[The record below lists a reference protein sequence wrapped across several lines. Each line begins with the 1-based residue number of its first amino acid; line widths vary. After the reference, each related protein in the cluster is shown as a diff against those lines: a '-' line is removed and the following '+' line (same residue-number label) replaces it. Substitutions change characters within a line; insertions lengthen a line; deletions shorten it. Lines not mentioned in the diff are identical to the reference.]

1 MVERSLRQA
10 ALWDE
15 VKDRLDEPGTS
26 LSGGQQQRLCIA
38 RALAN
43 QPEVLLMDEPARPWI
58 RSRPS
63 ASRSSSSE
71 LKRDYTIVI
80 VTHNMQQA
88 ARVSDRTGFFYL
100 GKLVECGPTQQ
111 IFTQP
116 GRRAHRGL
124 HHREIRMSQSQRHFH
139 EELSHLK
146 QRLVALSSEAE
157 EATGNAV
164 EALLRRD
171 KTLAQDVIRGDRA
184 INTLESAIEEQ
195 AFQLIALHQP
205 MARDLRLIFSAIK
218 IVHDLERVGD
228 HAVNIAQ
235 SAERLLAFPHVVPEP
250 EIVEMARLSRQ
261 MLADALGA
269 FVRADAPLA
278 REVCRRDDAVDSLN
292 DSVFRIL
299 LTHMMEDQRSI
310 GACMELLLVSR
321 NLERVAD
328 LATNIAEDVVFRG

>member
-1 MVERSLRQA
+1 MS
-10 ALWDE
+10 
-15 VKDRLDEPGTS
+15 
-26 LSGGQQQRLCIA
+26 
-38 RALAN
+38 
-43 QPEVLLMDEPARPWI
+43 
-58 RSRPS
+58 
-63 ASRSSSSE
+63 
-71 LKRDYTIVI
+71 
-80 VTHNMQQA
+80 
-88 ARVSDRTGFFYL
+88 TG
-100 GKLVECGPTQQ
+100 
-111 IFTQP
+111 
-116 GRRAHRGL
+116 
-124 HHREIRMSQSQRHFH
+124 QRHFH
-139 EELSHLK
+139 DELAHLK
-146 QRLVALSSEAE
+146 QRLMALSSESE
-157 EATGNAV
+157 EAIGNAV
-164 EALLRRD
+164 DALLRRD
-171 KTLAQDVIRGDRA
+171 RNVAHDVIRGDRT

-261 MLADALGA
+261 MLADSLSA
-269 FVRADAPLA
+269 FVRGDAQLA

-310 GACMELLLVSR
+310 GACMELVLEAR

-328 LATNIAEDVVFRG
+328 LATNIAEDVVFVAEGKTIKHHAEDGLPEHEAAPQQ